1 MSFAKETE
9 PPLKLLMKIIIVEFD
24 FVSGISYDEP
34 PQKVNSG
41 GPMRVK
47 LVFTMLVVSLLMT
60 ACGGSAGS
68 DSPRAVLEQTLK
80 MMDDLSNALE
90 KADNADQV
98 AAALNQYTKEIEK
111 IGPSMKALRE
121 KYPELANNEGK
132 FPEELKDF
140 EEKFNAMGMKMM
152 GAMMGKVMQ
161 YASDPKVT
169 AAQQKMMEASQKM
182 MQ

>member
-1 MSFAKETE
+1 MKV
-9 PPLKLLMKIIIVEFD
+9 KLLIT
-24 FVSGISYDEP
+24 
-34 PQKVNSG
+34 
-41 GPMRVK
+41 
-47 LVFTMLVVSLLMT
+47 LLAVSLLML

-68 DSPRAVLEQTLK
+68 DSPRAVLEQNLK

-90 KADNADQV
+90 KAENADQV

-111 IGPSMKALRE
+111 FGPKMKALME
-121 KYPELANNEGK
+121 KYPELANKEGK

-140 EEKFNAMGMKMM
+140 EEKFEAMGMKMM

-161 YASDPKVT
+161 FATDPKVT
-169 AAQQKMMEASQKM
+169 EAQQKMMEASQKM